1 MPTKSRPAV
10 EPASERATSRE
21 HDPVRFRG
29 RR

>member
-1 MPTKSRPAV
+1 MPAKSRPAV
-10 EPASERATSRE
+10 QPASERAMSRE